1 MANQL
6 LLLLRLEGLMQS
18 WGERARWDT
27 RDTTAFPTKSGVVG
41 LLACARGWP
50 RGDEAIRQLE
60 QQLTMGVRADR
71 PGLLMT
77 DFQTIS
83 GEIVT
88 ANGQSRGKK
97 GEEATI
103 LSLRQ
108 YLFDAAFLVVLAG
121 PEKTLESLAV
131 ALQNPVWQIYL
142 GRKTCVPSRP
152 VFEELTRDYPSLDDA
167 LRNTPLCERA
177 KRDHAV
183 VCEIEHTEG
192 SYLRRDR
199 PLVTPSRHYGMRRL
213 NRFVI
218 ESIPGEV
225 KL

>member
-41 LLACARGWP
+41 LLACAQGWP

-71 PGLLMT
+71 PGVLMT
-77 DFQTIS
+77 DYQTIS
-83 GEIVT
+83 REKDPNT
-88 ANGQSRGKK
+88 GKPK
-97 GEEATI
+97 VLIAATGKPKTGGTE
-103 LSLRQ
+103 LSKTTIESHRQ
-108 YLFDAAFLVVLAG
+108 YLFDAAFLVILAG

-131 ALQNPVWQIYL
+131 ALQNPMWQIYL

-167 LRNTPLCERA
+167 LRNIPLCERA

-183 VCEIEHTEG
+183 VCEIEHNEG
-192 SYLRRDR
+192 S
-199 PLVTPSRHYGMRRL
+199 
-213 NRFVI
+213 
-218 ESIPGEV
+218 
-225 KL
+225 